1 MRSLAI
7 SFTVMFA
14 LGLALISAGC
24 MQNEPAPTTSMPAGD
39 DAGEQ
44 GNYTSNETLVAFVE
58 NAATYVRENGKEKAL
73 AEFNDPNGSFIQ
85 GELYIYAYDFNG
97 TTLAHPVNPEKIGV
111 NRLNETEGNV
121 GIFLRKMSDAV
132 RYGDGFGRIAY
143 INPTHDR
150 TLESKLAYGVQIDET
165 WWLGSGIYTGP
176 ADLPAA
182 ANPTVRADYP
192 AMVGVWRAGD
202 GVVYFLSDTVDKVP
216 AGENRWVVTAQ
227 DDRVISGFKVF
238 SLPDGTVENQTFV
251 GIFDPDK
258 ETVSF
263 IDQPGGWAT
272 GSLIGSDTL
281 FIAWTNPGG
290 DTATMAGALTLH
302 REMTA

>member
-7 SFTVMFA
+7 SFTVLLA
-14 LGLALISAGC
+14 LGLSLLSAGC
-24 MQNEPAPTTSMPAGD
+24 IQSDSSAAVSAPESTTVPQA
-39 DAGEQ
+39 Q
-44 GNYTSNETLVAFVE
+44 YTSNETLVAFVE
-58 NAATYVRENGKEKAL
+58 GAVAYVQENGKEAAL
-73 AEFNDPNGSFIQ
+73 AEFNDPNGRFVQ

-97 TTLAHPVNPEKIGV
+97 TTLAHPVNPEKVGV
-111 NRLNETEGNV
+111 NRLNETEGGV
-121 GIFLRKMSDAV
+121 GTFLREMNDAV
-132 RYGDGFGRIAY
+132 RNGDGFGRIAY
-143 INPTHDR
+143 INPTRDR
-150 TLESKLAYGVQIDET
+150 TLESKLAYGVQMDED
-165 WWLGSGIYTGP
+165 WWLGSGIYTGS

-192 AMVGVWRAGD
+192 AMVGVWRADD
-202 GVVYFLSDTVDKVP
+202 GAVYFLNDTIDEMP

-251 GIFDPDK
+251 GIFNPDK
-258 ETVSF
+258 EIISF

-272 GSLIGSDTL
+272 GSLTDPDTL
-281 FIAWTNPGG
+281 FIAWTNPG
-290 DTATMAGALTLH
+290 DNTASMAGILTLH